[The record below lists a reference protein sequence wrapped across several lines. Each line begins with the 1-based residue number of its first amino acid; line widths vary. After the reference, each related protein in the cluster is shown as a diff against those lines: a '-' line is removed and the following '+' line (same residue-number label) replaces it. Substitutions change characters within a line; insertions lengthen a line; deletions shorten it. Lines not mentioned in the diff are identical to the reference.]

1 MNHII
6 LYTTHCPKCEILA
19 KKLIEKGVEFE
30 VVTDMDEML
39 RLGMRSAPSLR
50 VDGELLGFGDAVE
63 WVNGMENAE

>member
-1 MNHII
+1 MSEVI

-39 RLGMRSAPSLR
+39 RLGMRSAPMLR
-50 VDGELLGFGDAVE
+50 INDELMGFGEAVE
-63 WVNGMENAE
+63 WVNGVEVNI